1 MAGHSRWHNIKHKK
15 AISDAKRGKAWSKCV
30 KAIMVAAR
38 NGGGDAS
45 TNLTLR
51 YAIDDARY
59 ENVPRDTIERAI
71 KKGSGEIGDE
81 TWETVRYEGYGPG
94 GVAIIADALT
104 NNRTRTAADVRLI
117 FTDYGGK
124 LGTSGCVAHQFETKG
139 RLVVAAPCHGGDA
152 VFEAAVAAG
161 ADDVQP
167 DDGEAASGQARWTVL
182 TQPTDF
188 HAVRSAMEAA
198 KFSIAEA
205 RIELIPQTLVA
216 ISGAAAKDVLA
227 LMEALDDN
235 DDVQKAYANF
245 DIAEADLESL

>member
-38 NGGGDAS
+38 NGGGDPAS
-45 TNLTLR
+45 NLSLR

-59 ENVPRDTIERAI
+59 YNVPRDTIERAV

-81 TWETVRYEGYGPG
+81 TWENVRYEGYGPG

-104 NNRTRTAADVRLI
+104 NNRTRTAADLRLI
-117 FTDYGGK
+117 FTDHAGK
-124 LGTSGCVAHQFETKG
+124 LGTSGCVAHQFDTKG
-139 RLVVAAPCHGGDA
+139 RIVAAGVAAPSGGERL
-152 VFEAAVAAG
+152 FEAVADAG

-167 DDGEAASGQARWTVL
+167 EEAGDPARWVVL
-182 TQPTDF
+182 TPPAAL
-188 HAVRSAMEAA
+188 HAVRTAIEAA
-198 KFSIAEA
+198 GFAVAEA
-205 RIELIPQTLVA
+205 RIELIPTALVA
-216 ISGAAAKDVLA
+216 VAGEHAKGVLA
-227 LMEALDDN
+227 LMEALEDN

-245 DIAEADLESL
+245 DIADDDLTGA